1 MTMKRNFND
10 WLAQFRSS
18 IANYE
23 YYTDFNKVFEN
34 VDAIKIEL
42 NIMNS
47 LIGSKNIE
55 ADFDILLATYPNVLK
70 CIPILIAKRE
80 MDIAAVDEEGSFCY
94 NFRKMNYSTLIPQ
107 HYSLSLFISA

>member
-1 MTMKRNFND
+1 MKRNFND

-34 VDAIKIEL
+34 VDVIKIEL

-55 ADFDILLATYPNVLK
+55 ADFDILLATMGHRTK
-70 CIPILIAKRE
+70 RILRIE
-80 MDIAAVDEEGSFCY
+80 
-94 NFRKMNYSTLIPQ
+94 RKEYQT
-107 HYSLSLFISA
+107 Y